1 MNKSLLKISLS
12 LSFDF
17 RKKDKKA
24 NSSILIPL
32 IIMLIFGLLFSTM
45 YSLLFV
51 VAIKSK
57 DEYVNLIYSMAGIYS
72 LIVITSNILRV
83 KGTLFG
89 GNDYELLAS
98 MPISKRSIIFSKILS
113 LYIVQLFYSIIFI
126 LPSTIIAFIYS
137 SNFIFL
143 IIGLLVIIFT
153 PIIPLFISAIIGT
166 FIGIISDRFKFSN
179 IISLFFYIIFICII
193 MYISY
198 IMNKGEDVENIAG
211 MITVFSWFNPSTMLL
226 KYDYSY
232 SIILYCLINIIMLI
246 LMTFI
251 FSLVY
256 DNVHHLMTSFKNS
269 NNSTIRI
276 KQNSSGEFK
285 TLLFL
290 DFKRYFSSKMYL
302 INTITG
308 GLMSILSIVIIVL
321 SFKNNIDISANEIL
335 KDISCLFVLVIIWCV
350 SMVVPSAVSIN
361 FEGKAM
367 WQMKVLPIDYKKY
380 SLSKILMSYLVL
392 APFALISS
400 IILLFNNNINILNI
414 VTIIFLPQ
422 LYLFS
427 MSIIGYY
434 INLKLYKLK
443 WNNETEAVK
452 NSSSMIISMLIDFIY
467 TIILVSL
474 FVVSFILNYFYI
486 GVIIS
491 FILVISL
498 IIIFYILTMKKCND
512 KISDIEI

>member
-1 MNKSLLKISLS
+1 MNKALLKITLS
-12 LSFDF
+12 QSFDF
-17 RKKDKKA
+17 RKKDKKV

-32 IIMLIFGLLFSTM
+32 IIILIFGLLFSAL
-45 YSLLFV
+45 YSYLFV
-51 VAIKSK
+51 AAIKSK

-72 LIVITSNILRV
+72 LVVITSNILRA

-89 GNDYELLAS
+89 GNDYDLLAS
-98 MPISKRSIIFSKILS
+98 LPIPKRSIIFSKIIS

-126 LPSTIIAFIYS
+126 LPSAIIAFIYS
-137 SNFIFL
+137 FNFIFL
-143 IIGLLVIIFT
+143 IIGLLVVIFT
-153 PIIPLFISAIIGT
+153 PIIPLFISAILGT

-179 IISLFFYIIFICII
+179 ILSIFFYIVFICII

-198 IMNKGEDVENIAG
+198 TMNSGDNVENIAG

-226 KYDYSY
+226 KFDYSY
-232 SIILYCLINIIMLI
+232 SIILYCLINAVVVA
-246 LMTFI
+246 LMTFL

-256 DNVHHLMTSFKNS
+256 DDVHYLMISSKN
-269 NNSTIRI
+269 NNSSI
-276 KQNSSGEFK
+276 KIKENRNSEFK
-285 TLLFL
+285 ALLIF

-308 GLMSILSIVIIVL
+308 GLMSILSIIVIIL
-321 SFKNNIDISANEIL
+321 SFKNNADPNANSIL
-335 KDISCLFVLVIIWCV
+335 NDISCLFVLVIIWC
-350 SMVVPSAVSIN
+350 SCMAVPSAVSIN

-367 WQMKVLPIDYKKY
+367 WQMKVLPINYKKY
-380 SLSKILMSYLVL
+380 SLSKVLMSYLVL
-392 APFALISS
+392 APFVLISS
-400 IILLFNNNINILNI
+400 IILLFFNNINLLNT

-427 MSIIGYY
+427 MSLIGYY
-434 INLKLYKLK
+434 INLRFYRLK

-452 NSSSMIISMLIDFIY
+452 NSSSMIISMLIDLVY
-467 TIILVSL
+467 TIILVLL
-474 FVVSFILNYFYI
+474 FVVLFIFNYFYI

-498 IIIFYILTMKKCND
+498 IIIFYILAMKKCDEAIN
-512 KISDIEI
+512 SIEI